1 MNNSV
6 PSGSPAAPREVPF
19 DVLADARRRTAVR
32 LVHEGSPEGVG
43 KHDLGYQLAAVISD
57 KPLAA
62 ITDGDHQRALVDLH
76 HRLLPQLTDAG
87 LLEEGDD
94 ETIRTAD
101 HPVFDESAFEAVIT
115 GDHTAD
121 ADELDTM
128 FGALANERRRTILA
142 VLDDQF
148 HPIATE
154 TLARDVAVREAE
166 TTQRAVPRER
176 VDEVLAS
183 LVHVHLPVLHDA
195 TLVGYD
201 AESGRVSDERHSAL
215 RGLAPVRE
223 RVAGD

>member
-1 MNNSV
+1 MS
-6 PSGSPAAPREVPF
+6 F
-19 DVLADARRRTAVR
+19 DVLADARRRTVLR
-32 LVHEGSPEGVG
+32 LVHERSPEGVG

-57 KPLAA
+57 NPPAA
-62 ITDGDHQRALVDLH
+62 ITDGDHRRALVELH

-94 ETIRTAD
+94 ETIRTTG
-101 HPVFDESAFEAVIT
+101 HPVFDESEFEALIA
-115 GDHTAD
+115 GDQTAD
-121 ADELDTM
+121 AEELDTM
-128 FGALANERRRTILA
+128 FRVLANERRRAILA

-148 HPIATE
+148 HPVATE
-154 TLARDVAVREAE
+154 TLARDVAVREAGTAE
-166 TTQRAVPRER
+166 RAVPRER

-215 RGLAPVRE
+215 RGLAPVRD